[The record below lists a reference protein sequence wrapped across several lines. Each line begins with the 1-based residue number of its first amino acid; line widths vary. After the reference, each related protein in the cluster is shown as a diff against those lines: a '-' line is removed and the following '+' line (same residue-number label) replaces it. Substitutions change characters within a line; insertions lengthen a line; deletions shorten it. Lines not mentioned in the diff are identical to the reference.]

1 MIARIRAVW
10 WAARLKLDVWVNG
23 GRIETAATVRLRT
36 RVIFRGA
43 GTLRIGEHA
52 VLGDREAGMPQAGI
66 YLAPRGHDAGIE
78 IGAGA
83 RVANG
88 VEMIALE
95 RIEVGNGAL
104 LGAGVRILD
113 SDFHGVAPGERGRVG
128 RTSPV
133 RIGSE
138 AWIGASA
145 IVLKGVSIGAGAV
158 VGAGTMVARDVA
170 AGAVVSGNPARLLA
184 LYAEA

>member
-1 MIARIRAVW
+1 MGRVRHAWWALRLRVEAHGRARIAR
-10 WAARLKLDVWVNG
+10 
-23 GRIETAATVRLRT
+23 TARLRT

-66 YLAPRGHDAGIE
+66 YLAPRGHEARIE

-88 VEMIALE
+88 VELIALD
-95 RIEVGNGAL
+95 RIEIGERAL
-104 LGAGVRILD
+104 IGAGVRILD
-113 SDFHGVAPGERGRVG
+113 SDFHGIAPGERERIG

-133 RIGSE
+133 RIGSGV
-138 AWIGASA
+138 WIGASA
-145 IVLKGVSIGAGAV
+145 MVLKGVSIGSGAAVGAGAV
-158 VGAGTMVARDVA
+158 VARDVA
-170 AGAVVSGNPARLLA
+170 AGAVVAGNPARLLA
-184 LYAEA
+184 MYAEA

>member
-1 MIARIRAVW
+1 VIARLWHMWWRWRLELETHGRAQ
-10 WAARLKLDVWVNG
+10 
-23 GRIETAATVRLRT
+23 IAATVRLRT

-43 GTLRIGEHA
+43 GALRIGEHA
-52 VLGDREAGMPQAGI
+52 VLGDREAGMPQVGI
-66 YLAPRGHDAGIE
+66 YLSPRRHEARID

-88 VEMIALE
+88 VEMIARE
-95 RIEVGNGAL
+95 RIEIGERAL
-104 LGAGVRILD
+104 IGCGVRILD

-133 RIGSE
+133 RIGNE

-145 IVLKGVSIGAGAV
+145 IVLKGVAIGDGAAVGAGAV
-158 VGAGTMVARDVA
+158 VVRDVA

-184 LYAEA
+184 MYVGV